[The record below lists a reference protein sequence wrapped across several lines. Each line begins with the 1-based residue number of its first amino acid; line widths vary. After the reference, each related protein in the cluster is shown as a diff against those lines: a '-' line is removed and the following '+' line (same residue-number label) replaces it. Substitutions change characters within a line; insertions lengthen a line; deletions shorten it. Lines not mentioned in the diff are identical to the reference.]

1 MPLFRR
7 SVHLYLLKRHCRE
20 ATLFGLDK
28 SRWYRLVDDNDQMLS
43 DELRGKFIE
52 CHLDLGTQRFIDAC
66 YYQSKCL
73 FRSLWILIMRSILK
87 LFISSTSICG
97 LLNCGRMFVFSD
109 EQIEKFCF
117 DTLDMQSE
125 MVDNGGRSRRQNRGT
140 LLDIGAGDGNVTAK
154 LAKYFNRTYVTELSR
169 TMQNRLIKRAFHLLD
184 VDEWHEHEF
193 RFDMIS
199 CLNVLDRCDRPLD
212 MLSNIR
218 QSLQRS
224 GGHLLL
230 AIVLPLVQYVESKR
244 SHQPEQY
251 LPVQGQTFEQQ
262 VQSFWDN
269 VLAPAGFEL
278 ICWTKLPYLSEGNI
292 DLTYFWLIDAIFLLK
307 PAPHNPSEW
316 V

>member
-1 MPLFRR
+1 MMKKECCCVGNGNNIKTNWTNIVLTLYQYSMSNWSHWLIDWLDQMPLFRR

-199 CLNVLDRCDRPLD
+199 CLNVLDRFAHSFECLF
-212 MLSNIR
+212 
-218 QSLQRS
+218 
-224 GGHLLL
+224 
-230 AIVLPLVQYVESKR
+230 V
-244 SHQPEQY
+244 Y
-251 LPVQGQTFEQQ
+251 L
-262 VQSFWDN
+262 FWI
-269 VLAPAGFEL
+269 LYWFM
-278 ICWTKLPYLSEGNI
+278 I
-292 DLTYFWLIDAIFLLK
+292 
-307 PAPHNPSEW
+307 
-316 V
+316 